1 MLDGVRLVEILSIN
15 DIDLNFVTLINRID
29 IYFLKQNESTTEMSI
44 DSMEHS
50 T

>member
-1 MLDGVRLVEILSIN
+1 MLDGVRLVETLSIN
-15 DIDLNFVTLINRID
+15 YIALTCVSLINCID
-29 IYFLKQNESTTEMSI
+29 IYFLKQNESTTEISI